1 MCYAYIVVFT
11 PLHQMCALSRLRA
24 DGLSIVNGQVDGLAC
39 VYVCRPPFR
48 RAGGR
53 HRCRIQLVL
62 AFNRGARIVRT
73 TTYKFV
79 AGHGESTRFR
89 DIKSI
94 IIMCEKRRC
103 NYLWLFFLSSCYVMY
118 IIYNNVVGPTF
129 TRGALRTYRPCKTF
143 I

>member
-1 MCYAYIVVFT
+1 MYYACIVVFT

-24 DGLSIVNGQVDGLAC
+24 DGLSTVYGQVGGLTC
-39 VYVCRPPFR
+39 VCVCVCRPPFR

-53 HRCRIQLVL
+53 HRRRIKLVL

-79 AGHGESTRFR
+79 AGHGESARFR

-94 IIMCEKRRC
+94 IIVCEKRRC
-103 NYLWLFFLSSCYVMY
+103 NYL
-118 IIYNNVVGPTF
+118 
-129 TRGALRTYRPCKTF
+129 
-143 I
+143 